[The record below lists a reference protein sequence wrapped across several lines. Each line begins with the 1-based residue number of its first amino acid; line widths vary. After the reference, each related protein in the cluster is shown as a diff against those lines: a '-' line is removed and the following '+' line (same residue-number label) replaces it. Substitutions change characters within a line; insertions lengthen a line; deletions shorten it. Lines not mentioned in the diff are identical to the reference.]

1 MTLTAC
7 GGLRAGSKGTEY
19 VTYPGLENKRA
30 LVTGASGAVG
40 SAVAEELGRAG
51 VKVAVHFRS
60 NEEAAQAVVDRITA
74 AGGDAVQVA
83 GDVSNSADAT
93 SLVSTATD
101 LLGGLDILVNNAG
114 ITRDALLARMSDD
127 DWDAVI
133 DTNLKSAFLC
143 SRAVVRSMMRARSGR
158 IINVSSVAG
167 LMGNAGQANY
177 SAAKAGLIGFTKS
190 LAREVASRNV
200 TVNAVAPGFLES
212 PMTDAIPEVTRNEL
226 VRMIPMGR
234 MGAPADVAGVVAF
247 LASDLAAYV
256 TGQVLVVDGGLA
268 M

>member
-1 MTLTAC
+1 MA
-7 GGLRAGSKGTEY
+7 
-19 VTYPGLENKRA
+19 
-30 LVTGASGAVG
+30 
-40 SAVAEELGRAG
+40 
-51 VKVAVHFRS
+51 
-60 NEEAAQAVVDRITA
+60 DRITA

-83 GDVSNSADAT
+83 GDVSNSADAK

-101 LLGGLDILVNNAG
+101 QLGGLDILVNNAG

-190 LAREVASRNV
+190 LAREVASRSV

-212 PMTDAIPEVTRNEL
+212 PMTDAIPEVTRNE
-226 VRMIPMGR
+226 VVKMIPMGR
-234 MGAPADVAGVVAF
+234 MGAPADVAGIVAF

>member
-1 MTLTAC
+1 M
-7 GGLRAGSKGTEY
+7 
-19 VTYPGLENKRA
+19 TYPGLENKRA

-40 SAVAEELGRAG
+40 SAVAEELGGAG
-51 VKVAVHFRS
+51 VKVAVHFRT
-60 NEEAAQAVVDRITA
+60 NEEAARAVVDRIAA
-74 AGGDAVQVA
+74 AGGDGVRVS
-83 GDVSNSADAT
+83 GDVSNPAEAK
-93 SLVSTATD
+93 SLVSAATD

-212 PMTDAIPEVTRNEL
+212 PMTDAIPEVTRQE
-226 VRMIPMGR
+226 VVKMIPMGR

-247 LASDLAAYV
+247 LASDVAAYV

>member
-1 MTLTAC
+1 M
-7 GGLRAGSKGTEY
+7 
-19 VTYPGLENKRA
+19 
-30 LVTGASGAVG
+30 
-40 SAVAEELGRAG
+40 
-51 VKVAVHFRS
+51 
-60 NEEAAQAVVDRITA
+60 
-74 AGGDAVQVA
+74 
-83 GDVSNSADAT
+83 
-93 SLVSTATD
+93 
-101 LLGGLDILVNNAG
+101 DILVNNAG

-190 LAREVASRNV
+190 LAREVASRSV

-212 PMTDAIPEVTRNEL
+212 PMTDAIPEVTRNE
-226 VRMIPMGR
+226 VVKMIPMGR

>member
-1 MTLTAC
+1 MPAR
-7 GGLRAGSKGTEY
+7 GGSRAGWKGTDN
-19 VTYPGLENKRA
+19 VRYPGLENKRA

-40 SAVAEELGRAG
+40 GAVAEELARGG
-51 VKVAVHFRS
+51 VRVAVHYRS
-60 NEEAAQAVVDRITA
+60 NEAAARAVVERITA
-74 AGGDAVQVA
+74 AGGEAVQVS
-83 GDVSNSADAT
+83 GDVSD
-93 SLVSTATD
+93 STEARRLAAEATD
-101 LLGGLDILVNNAG
+101 RLGGLEILVNNAG

-226 VRMIPMGR
+226 VKMIPMRR

-247 LASDLAAYV
+247 LACDLAAYV
-256 TGQVLVVDGGLA
+256 TGQVVVVDGGLA

>member
-1 MTLTAC
+1 MTAR
-7 GGLRAGSKGTEY
+7 GGSRAGWKGTDN
-19 VTYPGLENKRA
+19 VRYPGLENKRA

-40 SAVAEELGRAG
+40 GAVAEELAGAG
-51 VKVAVHFRS
+51 VRVAVHYRS
-60 NEEAAQAVVDRITA
+60 NEAAARAVVERITA
-74 AGGDAVQVA
+74 AGGEAVQVS
-83 GDVSNSADAT
+83 GDVSDSTEAR
-93 SLVSTATD
+93 SLVSEAAD
-101 LLGGLDILVNNAG
+101 LLGGLEILVNNAG

-226 VRMIPMGR
+226 VKMIPMRR

-247 LASDLAAYV
+247 LACDLAAYV
-256 TGQVLVVDGGLA
+256 TGQVVVVDGGLA